1 VQKLDKATKRQ
12 ILFLLTAMFFLG
24 VSATDIYIAS
34 LPQMVADFHSTP
46 QMVNLTLSS
55 YSIGIAFVTALVGVK
70 FYSMVWDVSPLLLD
84 SSHLPLI
91 FGEL

>member
-1 VQKLDKATKRQ
+1 MQKLDKASKQQ

-46 QMVNLTLSS
+46 QTVNLTLSS
-55 YSIGIAFVTALVGVK
+55 YSIGIALGVL
-70 FYSMVWDVSPLLLD
+70 FT
-84 SSHLPLI
+84 
-91 FGEL
+91 GELSNRSGRRKILFEGFASLLQLV